1 MAYAI
6 SCLNLTPAHLETIQN
21 MLTLKPEISY
31 NKYAKESPPEP
42 IIFYYIRE
50 SMLYLPY
57 LFASSLFQIIP
68 NLNNDFLNTN
78 LTFTGTLRPTQ
89 VTVEAEAWGQLQRI
103 GTTTLG
109 LFPGFGKTI
118 LGASLAAR
126 AHLLTVILVHR
137 EILTIQWK
145 KTFED
150 VTNAKVWIV
159 GEPHPPET
167 CTVIIC
173 MDTRCDAIPKEVRDQ
188 VGFLIIDEAH
198 AFCTPSH
205 VACLLTFQPKYI
217 VVESATLERDDGME
231 TMIYAMCGT
240 HGVFREFN
248 TPFNIVK
255 ILTNTKPIRKLN
267 RMREID
273 YIALRANTLF
283 DARRNQIILELTA
296 RNLNCKILILT
307 ALVDHAEYL
316 HQALVQRG
324 IKSDCLCGT
333 KKGYQDATVLVGT
346 VSKIGTGFDQANF
359 CPTYDG
365 RPFDLLI
372 LVTSLRKTSALV
384 QNVGRLFRSKTV
396 PTLYHLVDNDD
407 IFKNHWNK
415 CRKWYLKHGGVI
427 TEHDI
432 PNTEMPIQSTAN
444 VNQLQQMWVQQK
456 LKHINGK

>member
-6 SCLNLTPAHLETIQN
+6 SCLHLTPVHIETIQN

-31 NKYAKESPPEP
+31 NKYSKEATPEP
-42 IIFYYIRE
+42 IIFYYIRDT
-50 SMLYLPY
+50 MLYLPY

-68 NLNNDFLNTN
+68 NLNQPFLNTN
-78 LTFTGTLRPTQ
+78 LTFTGTLRPNQIT
-89 VTVEAEAWGQLQRI
+89 VAVEAWNQLQKI

-109 LFPGFGKTI
+109 LYPGFGKTI
-118 LGASLAAR
+118 LGAELASR
-126 AHLLTVILVHR
+126 AKLLTLVLVHR
-137 EILTIQWK
+137 EILTTQWK

-150 VTNAKVWIV
+150 VTNGKVWIV
-159 GEPHPPET
+159 GEPRPPET

-173 MDTRCDAIPKEVRDQ
+173 MDTRCELIPKEVQDQ

-198 AFCTPSH
+198 AFCTPNH

-231 TMIYAMCGT
+231 TMIYAICGT
-240 HGVFREFN
+240 QGVFREFN
-248 TPFNIVK
+248 TPFNVVK

-267 RMREID
+267 RMKEID
-273 YIALRANTLF
+273 YIALRSDTLF
-283 DARRNQIILELTA
+283 DPRRNQIILELTA

-307 ALVDHAEYL
+307 ALVDHAVYL
-316 HQALVQRG
+316 HRALLQRG

-333 KKGYQDATVLVGT
+333 KKGYEDATVLVGT
-346 VSKIGTGFDQANF
+346 ISKIGTGFDQANF

-372 LVTSLRKTSALV
+372 LVTSIRKTSALV

-407 IFKNHWNK
+407 IFKNHWNR

-427 TEHDI
+427 TEYDI
-432 PNTEMPIQSTAN
+432 PNTDMPIQSTAN
-444 VNQLQQMWVQQK
+444 VNQLQQQWIQQK
-456 LKHINGK
+456 LTQMKN